1 MKKKRAVMIT
11 VLVILLIVLFQTT
24 INAKNTIGEK
34 NSGTIPD
41 NEYSVINE
49 ALNGAEQ
56 QGKLAGQTDM
66 EDAFETDSGG
76 VKQQI
81 EDSVKAQNELEN
93 QANN

>member
-11 VLVILLIVLFQTT
+11 VLVMLLIVLFQTT
-24 INAKNTIGEK
+24 INAKNEIGK
-34 NSGTIPD
+34 KGSDAIPNS
-41 NEYSVINE
+41 EYSAINE

-66 EDAFETDSGG
+66 EAAFETDSGG

-81 EDSVKAQNELEN
+81 EDSVKAQNELQN
-93 QANN
+93 QAND